1 MGNTCST
8 SYTSDMT
15 NTLAL
20 WFGGILIAMFFFD
33 YFLFDR
39 AILIAFMRKFVEF
52 IELLAFWR

>member
-1 MGNTCST
+1 
-8 SYTSDMT
+8 MT

-52 IELLAFWR
+52 IELLAFWL